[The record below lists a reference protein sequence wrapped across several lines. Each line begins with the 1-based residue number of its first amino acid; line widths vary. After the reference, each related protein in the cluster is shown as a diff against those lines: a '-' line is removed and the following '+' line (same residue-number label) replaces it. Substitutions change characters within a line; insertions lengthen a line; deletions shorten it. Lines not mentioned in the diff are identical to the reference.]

1 MEDPGAYF
9 LQQFQFESVRKQR
22 QRLSLQFLLLIS
34 LIMSI
39 LGWYSFS
46 LPLSTILLFEGC
58 VCLSATLLSISL
70 KRKAFERQEA
80 LFMLLEVDPE
90 ILERSNRMDIAYQA
104 AQSGNLQSIQV
115 SKTQRRNRG
124 SDEKGFTSGRIES
137 QLDKSQTRRD
147 SALSEST
154 YQGLEDDLRP
164 SELLVNEANV
174 QYQKRAQQQW
184 DEAESKDTD
193 LIEAGVK
200 RLGDLVKTDWFEK
213 NAKQGA
219 VQELMDSEKADD
231 TY

>member
-39 LGWYSFS
+39 LGWYSFT

-219 VQELMDSEKADD
+219 VQELMDSEKVDE